1 MFLAIV
7 VHKKFEAGIRALR
20 RRESVLMRTKCMFSK
35 WTTCRV
41 KRLFVWLSSSDVGA
55 ATMQITKKK
64 ALEALGRRV
73 GGHKTGNS

>member
-1 MFLAIV
+1 MFLATV
-7 VHKKFEAGIRALR
+7 VHKKFEVGIRALR
-20 RRESVLMRTKCMFSK
+20 HESVLMRTKCMFSK

-55 ATMQITKKK
+55 TTVQITKKK

-73 GGHKTGNS
+73 GGFKAANS